1 MARRS
6 ISALAVVYDAQR
18 HSRKKFRVFRLS
30 AVLNYPVLEAW
41 LDDRFDTTTMTI
53 PKLIG
58 MGVLYLFLPF
68 TALTYCFSRR
78 RRRRAE
84 VKRIIKILKIDIDS
98 DSDYRNAYEA
108 ENLVC
113 YFWAVAYASFV
124 TFVGLTLL
132 FLATEIKLPEGE
144 FLHVKLG
151 GVDFPH
157 EGSRLVFGMAFLGA
171 YVWGLQHVFRRYS
184 SNDLTSSVYYGF
196 SMRMIFAAIIAL
208 VIYNAYTALA
218 GSGDSKSSG
227 DSKGEG
233 GITANIWPAMAF
245 LIGMFPQRGLRWLTE
260 KFPILSPESD
270 PSVRKAPLEM
280 IEGIE
285 IHDIMRLEE
294 VGIDTC
300 YDLATADFVPLV
312 LKTPYSARQLI
323 DWILQA
329 KLCSYFGEAV
339 KDLRLHGIR
348 TVTDLNTLDEGGT
361 KIDELAK
368 TTTVTKLALE
378 CAFRSVKKE
387 EKESNEIERLRKAGQ
402 VLGRFWEDKSVPK

>member
-1 MARRS
+1 M
-6 ISALAVVYDAQR
+6 ID
-18 HSRKKFRVFRLS
+18 
-30 AVLNYPVLEAW
+30 
-41 LDDRFDTTTMTI
+41 FDTTTMNI

-78 RRRRAE
+78 RRRIAE
-84 VKRIIKILKIDIDS
+84 VARILKILKLDTDL
-98 DSDYRNAYEA
+98 DCGKAYKPEQ
-108 ENLVC
+108 LVC

-132 FLATEIKLPEGE
+132 FLATEIGFPKGE
-144 FLHVKLG
+144 FLHGKLG
-151 GVDFPH
+151 GVDFPQ

-184 SNDLTSSVYYGF
+184 LNDLTSSVYYGF
-196 SMRMIFAAIIAL
+196 SMRMILAAIIAL

-218 GSGDSKSSG
+218 GSGDSQ
-227 DSKGEG
+227 GEG

-260 KFPILSPESD
+260 KFPMLSPESD
-270 PSVRKAPLEM
+270 TSVRDAPLEM

-300 YDLATADFVPLV
+300 YDLANADFVPLV

-329 KLCSYFGEAV
+329 KLCVYFGEAV

-348 TVTDLNTLDEGGT
+348 TVIDLSTLDGT
-361 KIDELAK
+361 KINELANA
-368 TTTVTKLALE
+368 TTATKLALE
-378 CAFRSVKKE
+378 CACTSVKKE
-387 EKESNEIERLRKAGQ
+387 EESNEIIRLRKAGQ
-402 VLGRFWEDKSVPK
+402 LLGRFCEDKSIPEGGIPV

>member
-1 MARRS
+1 M
-6 ISALAVVYDAQR
+6 ID
-18 HSRKKFRVFRLS
+18 
-30 AVLNYPVLEAW
+30 
-41 LDDRFDTTTMTI
+41 FDTITMNI

-78 RRRRAE
+78 RRRIAE
-84 VKRIIKILKIDIDS
+84 VNRILKILNLDN
-98 DSDYRNAYEA
+98 DSDYSKAYKPEQ
-108 ENLVC
+108 LVC

-132 FLATEIKLPEGE
+132 FLATEIGLTEGE
-144 FLHVKLG
+144 FPHVRLG
-151 GVDFPH
+151 GVDFAQEGSRPVPAPSAA
-157 EGSRLVFGMAFLGA
+157 EEEKPTGVAFPQKGSRLVFGMAFLGA
-171 YVWGLQHVFRRYS
+171 YIWGLQHVFRRYS
-184 SNDLTSSVYYGF
+184 LNDLTSSVYYGF
-196 SMRMIFAAIIAL
+196 SMRMILAAIIAL

-218 GSGDSKSSG
+218 GSG

-260 KFPILSPESD
+260 KFPMLSPESD
-270 PSVRKAPLEM
+270 PSVREAPLEM

-329 KLCSYFGEAV
+329 KLCAYFGEAV

-348 TVTDLNTLDEGGT
+348 TVIDLDTLNQDQAGT
-361 KIDELAK
+361 KKIEELASA
-368 TTTVTKLALE
+368 TTVTKLALE
-378 CAFRSVKKE
+378 CALRSVKKE
-387 EKESNEIERLRKAGQ
+387 EKESNEIKRLQKAGQ
-402 VLGRFWEDKSVPK
+402 LLGRFWEDKPVREGEIPV

>member
-1 MARRS
+1 MM
-6 ISALAVVYDAQR
+6 ID
-18 HSRKKFRVFRLS
+18 FG
-30 AVLNYPVLEAW
+30 
-41 LDDRFDTTTMTI
+41 TMTI
-53 PKLIG
+53 FKLIG
-58 MGVLYLFLPF
+58 MIVLYLFLPF
-68 TALTYCFSRR
+68 IALTYCFSRLR
-78 RRRRAE
+78 RRIAE
-84 VKRIIKILKIDIDS
+84 VNRILTILKLDTDS
-98 DSDYRNAYEA
+98 AYRKAYEA
-108 ENLVC
+108 EKLVY

-132 FLATEIKLPEGE
+132 FLATKIGFPKAE
-144 FLHVKLG
+144 FPCVKLG
-151 GVDFPH
+151 GVDFPQ

-171 YVWGLQHVFRRYS
+171 YIWGLQHVFRRYS
-184 SNDLTSSVYYGF
+184 SNDLTSSVYYGL
-196 SMRMIFAAIIAL
+196 SMRMILAAIIAL

-218 GSGDSKSSG
+218 GSGDSG
-227 DSKGEG
+227 G

-280 IEGIE
+280 IEGLE

-329 KLCSYFGEAV
+329 KLCVYFGEAV

-348 TVTDLNTLDEGGT
+348 TVIDLDTLDKGEN
-361 KIDELAK
+361 KIEELAK

-378 CAFRSVKKE
+378 CAIMSVKKE
-387 EKESNEIERLRKAGQ
+387 EESNEIKRLRKVGQ
-402 VLGRFWEDKSVPK
+402 LLGRFLEDKPIPE

>member
-1 MARRS
+1 M
-6 ISALAVVYDAQR
+6 ID
-18 HSRKKFRVFRLS
+18 FG
-30 AVLNYPVLEAW
+30 
-41 LDDRFDTTTMTI
+41 TMTI
-53 PKLIG
+53 FKLIG
-58 MGVLYLFLPF
+58 MIVLYLFLPF

-78 RRRRAE
+78 RRRIATVNRTLT
-84 VKRIIKILKIDIDS
+84 ILRLDT
-98 DSDYRNAYEA
+98 DSDYRKAYED
-108 ENLVC
+108 EKLVY
-113 YFWAVAYASFV
+113 YFWAVAYVSFV

-132 FLATEIKLPEGE
+132 FLATEIGFLKAE
-144 FLHVKLG
+144 FPRVKLG
-151 GVDFPH
+151 GVDFPQ
-157 EGSRLVFGMAFLGA
+157 EGSRLVFGVAFLGA
-171 YVWGLQHVFRRYS
+171 YIWGLQHVFRRYS
-184 SNDLTSSVYYGF
+184 SNDLTSGVYYGF
-196 SMRMIFAAIIAL
+196 SMRMILAAIIAL

-218 GSGDSKSSG
+218 GSGDS
-227 DSKGEG
+227 EG

-329 KLCSYFGEAV
+329 KLCAYFGEAV

-348 TVTDLNTLDEGGT
+348 TVNDLYILDNSE
-361 KIDELAK
+361 KIEELAK

-378 CAFRSVKKE
+378 CALRSVKKE
-387 EKESNEIERLRKAGQ
+387 EEEEGNEIKRLHKAGQ
-402 VLGRFWEDKSVPK
+402 LLGKFLKDKSIPE